1 MRIWSHLPKKSLK
14 ENFILTVTLRWLRF
28 LMLQKRSQAPQESF
42 ITYFKALQSDTQI
55 LMVNFILVEMHR
67 MNSRTNDS
75 SNTASNSQCLDFL
88 QTRFTLILCPQC
100 YKVDVWTR
108 RNSII

>member
-1 MRIWSHLPKKSLK
+1 
-14 ENFILTVTLRWLRF
+14 
-28 LMLQKRSQAPQESF
+28 MLQKRSQAPQESF

-75 SNTASNSQCLDFL
+75 SNTASNNQCLDFL
-88 QTRFTLILCPQC
+88 QRRFTLILCP
-100 YKVDVWTR
+100 
-108 RNSII
+108 